1 MIDQAATLRTMV
13 RQRASGSMGYSYRS
27 GDLPPYTIAITSG
40 KGGVGKTS
48 LAVNLSLLLVQDGR
62 QVWLVDADFGL
73 ANADVLLGVL
83 PAFTIREVLQG
94 EVGLSEAWVDVVPG
108 LKLLPAGSGFE
119 DVANLDSEQIAFLI
133 RRVKELAGGND
144 VVILDTAPGI
154 SESVV
159 SVLSLADE
167 VIVVTTPEPTA
178 LTDAYATMKVLFGR
192 CSESNVTLVIN
203 CCESAA
209 QAASLAESMDSICRK
224 FLNRSFQRHE
234 YLPSDRSMT
243 IAVKSQ
249 KPVVTSAR
257 RSAVEPWLRKM
268 AIRLNERIRASKA
281 GSSVIKS
288 DGGIVRRE
296 GFDNITYSAAG
307 VSIG

>member
-13 RQRASGSMGYSYRS
+13 RQRGSGSMDYGYCLGS
-27 GDLPPYTIAITSG
+27 LPPYTIAITSG

-83 PAFTIREVLQG
+83 PAFSIREVLHG
-94 EVGLSEAWVDVVPG
+94 EVRLSEAWVDVIPG

-119 DVANLDSEQIAFLI
+119 DVADLDSDQVTFLV
-133 RRVKELAGGND
+133 RQVKELAGNND
-144 VVILDTAPGI
+144 VVVLDTAPGI
-154 SESVV
+154 HESVV
-159 SVLSLADE
+159 SVLPLADE

-178 LTDAYATMKVLFGR
+178 LTDAYATMKIMFAR
-192 CSESNVTLVIN
+192 CSESDVTLVIN

-224 FLNRSFQRHE
+224 FLNRSFRRYE
-234 YLPSDRSMT
+234 YLPSDRSMAM
-243 IAVKSQ
+243 AVKIQ
-249 KPVVTSAR
+249 KPVITSAR
-257 RSAVEPWLRKM
+257 RSAIEPWLRKM
-268 AIRLNERIRASKA
+268 AIRLNERMSARRMR
-281 GSSVIKS
+281 SSVINHDS
-288 DGGIVRRE
+288 EIACRDG
-296 GFDNITYSAAG
+296 FNNIICSAPG